1 MAITVGALLE
11 VSIGGEANNNAVF
24 NVWQYEVTTS
34 FPAITAENVAE
45 AWWQHVKAVYRGIAA
60 TNYSGLFRQVMVRE
74 LNAPTG
80 AFGSWAIPSAEWAGT
95 RSPGSAAEFLPTFNA
110 AGVRLN
116 VGTRVTRPGQKR
128 FCGLVESDN
137 NSGSLTAG
145 VLTAIDNAMVVMIA
159 SMTLGA
165 PAATMVLRPVVT
177 RKDATGVVTAHQPIG
192 SYSTNNL
199 VTSQVSRKPGR
210 GI

>member
-1 MAITVGALLE
+1 MAILTGALLE
-11 VSIGGEANNNAVF
+11 VSINGEANNNAVY
-24 NVWQYEVTTS
+24 NVWQYEVGTTA
-34 FPAITAENVAE
+34 PTITAENVAE
-45 AWWQHVKAVYRGIAA
+45 AWWQHVKAVYRAVAA

-80 AFGSWAIPSAEWAGT
+80 AFGTWAIPSAEWAGT
-95 RSPGSAAEFLPTFNA
+95 RSPGSAPEFLPTFNA

-128 FCGLVESDN
+128 FSGLVESDN

-145 VLTAIDNAMVVMIA
+145 VLTALDNLMVVMIA

-165 PAATMVLRPVVT
+165 PAATMTLQPIVV
-177 RKDATGVVTAHQPIG
+177 RKDAVGAVTAHQAIG

-199 VTSQVSRKPGR
+199 ITSQVSRKPGR

>member
-1 MAITVGALLE
+1 MAILTGALLE
-11 VSIGGEANNNAVF
+11 VSINGEANNNAVY
-24 NVWQYEVTTS
+24 NVWQYEVGTTA
-34 FPAITAENVAE
+34 PTITAEHVAQ
-45 AWWQHVKAVYRGIAA
+45 AWWQHVKTVYRAVAA

-80 AFGSWAIPSAEWAGT
+80 AFGTWAIPSAEWAGT
-95 RSPGSAAEFLPTFNA
+95 RSPGAAAEFLPTFNA

-128 FCGLVESDN
+128 FSGLVESDN

-145 VLTAIDNAMVVMIA
+145 VLTALDNLMVVMIA

-165 PAATMVLRPVVT
+165 PAATMTLQPIVV
-177 RKDATGVVTAHQPIG
+177 RKDAVGAVTAHQAIG

-199 VTSQVSRKPGR
+199 ITSQVSRKPGR
-210 GI
+210 GV

>member
-1 MAITVGALLE
+1 MAILTGALLE
-11 VSIGGEANNNAVF
+11 VSINGEANNNAVY
-24 NVWQYEVTTS
+24 NVWQYEVGTTA
-34 FPAITAENVAE
+34 PTITAENVAE
-45 AWWQHVKAVYRGIAA
+45 AWWQHVKAVYRAVAA

-80 AFGSWAIPSAEWAGT
+80 AFGTWAIPSAEWAGT

-128 FCGLVESDN
+128 FSGLVESDN
-137 NSGSLTAG
+137 DSGSLTAG
-145 VLTAIDNAMVVMIA
+145 VLTALDNLMVVMIA

-165 PAATMVLRPVVT
+165 PAATMTLQPIVV
-177 RKDATGVVTAHQPIG
+177 RKDAMGAVTAHQTIG

-199 VTSQVSRKPGR
+199 ITSQVSRKPGR